1 MICTLGISAFYH
13 DSAATLVVDGKIVA
27 AAQEERF
34 SRIRHDLSFPE
45 QAIRCVLTQGGVQL
59 ADVDSIAYYED
70 PAIKF
75 RRVVST
81 AAVAGLGGAR
91 TYAGVMGEWLSSKRR
106 TDREVARQLR
116 AMGDRDGRTI
126 EVHPHHESHAASAFF
141 PSPFESAAILC
152 IDSVGEW
159 ATTTIWHGR
168 PEGIELVAELSFP
181 HSLGLLYSA
190 FTYFCG
196 FKVDSGE
203 YKLMGLA
210 PYGKPNYVD
219 AILSQLIDVKEDGS
233 FRLDWTKF
241 EFINGAVMTGRGFEA
256 LFGGPRRMPEAPLT
270 EREFN
275 LAASIQKVTEM
286 VVSRLAKQARELTG
300 EHSLCM
306 AGGVA
311 LNCVANGV
319 VSRELT
325 FERLWV
331 QPAAG
336 DAGSSLGAAILSDR
350 RCRGVVTRELPSGST
365 DGMSGALLGPEYS
378 AEEIEAELARCGA
391 VYHKLPQGA
400 LDERVIAS
408 IESGDVIGWFQGRM
422 EFGPRALGNRSI
434 LGDPRRA
441 DTQSTMNLRI
451 KFRESFRPFAPVV
464 LAERAADYFDLVE
477 ESPYMLVVSPVAEAV
492 RKEISPG
499 QSVLTGIDLLN
510 VVRSELP
517 AITHVDF
524 SARVQ
529 TVDQE
534 RNPRL
539 RALLERFYERS
550 GCPVLV
556 NTSFNVRGEPI
567 VNTPFEAYRC
577 FMRTD
582 MDVLAIGDFY
592 LEKSEQPP
600 FEDELDWREN
610 VPLD

>member
-1 MICTLGISAFYH
+1 MTYTLGISAFYH
-13 DSAATLVVDGKIVA
+13 DSAATLVIDGKIVA

-34 SRIRHDLSFPE
+34 SRVRHDPGFPR
-45 QAIRCVLTQGGVQL
+45 QAIEYVLVHAGIKL
-59 ADVDSIAYYED
+59 ADVDHVAYYED
-70 PAIKF
+70 PALKF
-75 RRVVST
+75 RRVLST
-81 AAVAGLGGAR
+81 AVVAGLSAVR
-91 TYAGVMGEWLSSKRR
+91 NYAPALGDWLSTKRR
-106 TDREVARQLR
+106 MDREVVRHLK
-116 AMGDRDGRTI
+116 AMGDRDGRQV
-126 EVHPHHESHAASAFF
+126 EVHGHHESHASSAFF

-159 ATTTIWHGR
+159 ATTTLWHGKAD
-168 PEGIELVAELSFP
+168 GIKLVAELSFP

-210 PYGKPNYVD
+210 PYGKTTYVD
-219 AILSQLIDVKEDGS
+219 TILSNLIDVKPDGS

-241 EFINGAVMTGRGFEA
+241 EFIKGEVMTGKAFEQ
-256 LFGGPRRMPEAPLT
+256 LFGGPRRLSEAPLT
-270 EREFN
+270 EREFD
-275 LAASIQKVTEM
+275 LAASVQKVTEI
-286 VVSRLAKQARELTG
+286 VVSRLARTARELTG
-300 EHSLCM
+300 ETSLCM

-319 VSRELT
+319 ISRERT
-325 FERLWV
+325 FDRLWV

-336 DAGSSLGAAILSDR
+336 DAGGSLGAALLTDR
-350 RCRGVVTRELPSGST
+350 KCRGVTRRELPAGVL

-378 AEEIEAELARCGA
+378 EEQIRDELEACGA
-391 VYHKLPQGA
+391 VFHRLSQEEV
-400 LDERVIAS
+400 DRRVITS
-408 IESGDVIGWFQGRM
+408 IEDGGVIGWFQGRM
-422 EFGPRALGNRSI
+422 EFGPRSLGGRSI

-441 DTQSTMNLRI
+441 DTQTTMNLRI

-464 LAERAADYFDLVE
+464 LEEQASDYFDIVE
-477 ESPYMLVVSPVAEAV
+477 ESPYMLVVSPVAEAIRRV
-492 RKEISPG
+492 IPKE
-499 QSVLTGIDLLN
+499 QTQLTGIDLLK
-510 VVRSELP
+510 VARSNLP

-529 TVDQE
+529 TVDRE
-534 RNPRL
+534 RNPRF
-539 RALLERFYERS
+539 RALLERFYQRS

-577 FMRTD
+577 FMRTNI
-582 MDVLAIGDFY
+582 DVLAIGDFY
-592 LEKSEQPP
+592 LDKSEQPQ
-600 FEDELDWREN
+600 FEEAVDWRET

>member
-1 MICTLGISAFYH
+1 MTITLGISAFYH

-34 SRIRHDLSFPE
+34 SRIRHDPGFPCR
-45 QAIRCVLTQGGVQL
+45 AIEYVLKYAGINL
-59 ADVDSIAYYED
+59 ADVDHVAYYED
-70 PAIKF
+70 PALKF
-75 RRVVST
+75 RRVLST
-81 AAVAGLGGAR
+81 AAVAGFSAAR
-91 TYAGVMGEWLSSKRR
+91 TYAPVLGEWLSTKRR
-106 TDREVARQLR
+106 MDREVVRHLR
-116 AMGDRDGRTI
+116 AMGDRDGRRI
-126 EVHPHHESHAASAFF
+126 EVHGHHDSHAASAFF

-159 ATTTIWHGR
+159 ATTTIWHGK

-210 PYGKPNYVD
+210 PYGEPRYVD
-219 AILSQLIDVKEDGS
+219 TILSHLIDVKPDGS
-233 FRLDWTKF
+233 FRLDWTQF
-241 EFINGAVMTGRGFEA
+241 EFIKGQVMTGDAFER
-256 LFGGPRRMPEAPLT
+256 LFGGPRRLPEAPLT
-270 EREFN
+270 DREFD
-275 LAASIQKVTEM
+275 LAASVQKVTEI
-286 VVSRLAKQARELTG
+286 VVSRLAKTARELTG
-300 EHSLCM
+300 ETSLCM

-319 VSRELT
+319 ISRERT
-325 FERLWV
+325 FDRLWV

-336 DAGSSLGAAILSDR
+336 DAGGSLGAALLTDR
-350 RCRGVVTRELPSGST
+350 KHRWVASRELPADVR

-378 AEEIEAELARCGA
+378 EEQIRDELEACGA
-391 VYHKLPQGA
+391 VFHRLSQEE
-400 LDERVIAS
+400 LDQRVITS
-408 IESGDVIGWFQGRM
+408 IEEGGVIGWFQGRM
-422 EFGPRALGNRSI
+422 EFGPRSLGSRSI
-434 LGDPRRA
+434 LGDPRRS
-441 DTQSTMNLRI
+441 DTQSNMNLRI

-464 LAERAADYFDLVE
+464 LEEKAADYFDIVE
-477 ESPYMLVVSPVAEAV
+477 ESPYMLVVSPIAKVI
-492 RKEISPG
+492 RKAIPQETAR
-499 QSVLTGIDLLN
+499 LTGIDLLKL
-510 VVRSELP
+510 VRSDLP

-529 TVDQE
+529 TVDRE
-534 RNPRL
+534 RNPRF
-539 RALLERFYERS
+539 RALLERFYQRS

-577 FMRTD
+577 FMRTN

-592 LEKSEQPP
+592 LDKTEQPQ
-600 FEDELDWREN
+600 FEEAVDWRET

>member
-1 MICTLGISAFYH
+1 MTCTLGISAFYH
-13 DSAATLVVDGKIVA
+13 DSATTLLVDGKIVA
-27 AAQEERF
+27 AAQEEHF
-34 SRIRHDLSFPE
+34 SRIRHDPGFPQ
-45 QAIRCVLTQGGVQL
+45 QAISCILRHTAIEL
-59 ADVDSIAYYED
+59 ANVDHIAYYED

-75 RRVVST
+75 RRVLST
-81 AAVAGLGGAR
+81 AAVAGLGAAR
-91 TYAGVMGEWLSSKRR
+91 NYAPVLVEWLWTKRR
-106 TDREVARQLR
+106 IEYEVARHLK
-116 AMGDRDGRTI
+116 AMGDREDRKI
-126 EVHPHHESHAASAFF
+126 EVHSHHESHAASAFF

-159 ATTTIWHGR
+159 ATTSIWHGR
-168 PEGIELVAELSFP
+168 PEGIKLVAELSFP
-181 HSLGLLYSA
+181 NSLGLLYSA

-210 PYGKPNYVD
+210 PYGKPIYVD
-219 AILSQLIDVKEDGS
+219 KILHELIDVKADGS

-241 EFINGAVMTGRGFEA
+241 EFINGDVMTGEAFEK
-256 LFGGPRRMPEAPLT
+256 LFGGSRRLPEAPLT

-286 VVSRLAKQARELTG
+286 VVLRLARSAGDLTG
-300 EHSLCM
+300 ERSLCM

-319 VSRELT
+319 ISREKI
-325 FERLWV
+325 FDRLWV

-336 DAGSSLGAAILSDR
+336 DAGGSLGAAILSDR
-350 RCRGVVTRELPSGST
+350 RHRGVTTRELPSTSA
-365 DGMSGALLGPEYS
+365 DGMSGSLLGPEYS
-378 AEEIEAELARCGA
+378 EEQIKANLDRCGA
-391 VYHKLPQGA
+391 VYHRLLQSK
-400 LDERVIAS
+400 LDEKVIAR
-408 IESGDVIGWFQGRM
+408 IKEGAVIGWFQGRM

-434 LGDPRRA
+434 LGDPRRP

-464 LAERAADYFDLVE
+464 LAEKAADYFDIVE
-477 ESPYMLVVSPVAEAV
+477 ESPYMLVVSPVTEAI
-492 RKEISPG
+492 RKTIPEK
-499 QSVLTGIDLLN
+499 QSVLTGTDLLK

-529 TVDQE
+529 TVDRE
-534 RNPRL
+534 RNPRF
-539 RALLERFYERS
+539 RALLERFYQHS
-550 GCPVLV
+550 GCSVLV

-582 MDVLAIGDFY
+582 IDVLAIGNFY
-592 LEKSEQPP
+592 LEKSEQPH
-600 FEDELDWREN
+600 FEEAVDWRKCM
-610 VPLD
+610 PLD

>member
-1 MICTLGISAFYH
+1 MTITLGISAFYH

-34 SRIRHDLSFPE
+34 SRIRHDPGFPRK
-45 QAIRCVLTQGGVQL
+45 AIEYVLKYAGITL
-59 ADVDSIAYYED
+59 ADVDHVAYYED
-70 PAIKF
+70 PALKF
-75 RRVVST
+75 RRVLST
-81 AAVAGLGGAR
+81 AAVAGFSAAR
-91 TYAGVMGEWLSSKRR
+91 TYAPVLGEWLSTKRR
-106 TDREVARQLR
+106 MDREVVHHLR
-116 AMGDRDGRTI
+116 VMGDRDGRRI
-126 EVHPHHESHAASAFF
+126 EVHGHHESHAASAFF

-159 ATTTIWHGR
+159 ATTTLWHGK

-210 PYGKPNYVD
+210 PYGEPRYVD
-219 AILSQLIDVKEDGS
+219 TILSHLIDVKPDGS

-241 EFINGAVMTGRGFEA
+241 EFIKGQVMTGDAFEQ
-256 LFGGPRRMPEAPLT
+256 LFGGPRRLPEAPLT
-270 EREFN
+270 EREFD
-275 LAASIQKVTEM
+275 LAASVQKVTEI
-286 VVSRLAKQARELTG
+286 VVSRLAKTAHELTG
-300 EHSLCM
+300 ETSLCM

-319 VSRELT
+319 ISRERT
-325 FERLWV
+325 FDRLWV

-336 DAGSSLGAAILSDR
+336 DAGGSLGAALLTDR
-350 RCRGVVTRELPSGST
+350 KHRWVTSRELPAGVR

-378 AEEIEAELARCGA
+378 EEQIRDELEACGA
-391 VYHKLPQGA
+391 VFHRLSQEE
-400 LDERVIAS
+400 LDQRVITS
-408 IESGDVIGWFQGRM
+408 IEGGGVIGWFQGRM
-422 EFGPRALGNRSI
+422 EFGPRSLGSRSI
-434 LGDPRRA
+434 LGDPRRS
-441 DTQSTMNLRI
+441 DTQSNMNLRI

-464 LAERAADYFDLVE
+464 LEEKAADYFDIVE
-477 ESPYMLVVSPVAEAV
+477 ESPYMLVVSPIAKVI
-492 RKEISPG
+492 RKTIPQENAR
-499 QSVLTGIDLLN
+499 LTGIDLLKL
-510 VVRSELP
+510 VRSDLP

-529 TVDQE
+529 TVDRE
-534 RNPRL
+534 RNPRF
-539 RALLERFYERS
+539 RALLEHFYQRS

-577 FMRTD
+577 FMRTN

-592 LEKSEQPP
+592 LDKSEQPQ
-600 FEDELDWREN
+600 FEEAVDWRET

>member
-1 MICTLGISAFYH
+1 MTYTLGISAFYH

-34 SRIRHDLSFPE
+34 SRIRHDPGFPR
-45 QAIRCVLTQGGVQL
+45 QAIEYVLKHAGIKLT
-59 ADVDSIAYYED
+59 DVDHVAYYED
-70 PAIKF
+70 PALKF
-75 RRVVST
+75 RRVLST
-81 AAVAGLGGAR
+81 AAVAGLSAVR
-91 TYAGVMGEWLSSKRR
+91 TYAPALGDWLSTKRR
-106 TDREVARQLR
+106 MDREVVRHLK
-116 AMGDRDGRTI
+116 AMGDRDGRQV
-126 EVHPHHESHAASAFF
+126 EVHGHHESHASSAFF

-159 ATTTIWHGR
+159 ATTTLWHGKAD
-168 PEGIELVAELSFP
+168 GIKLVAELSFP

-210 PYGKPNYVD
+210 PYGKTTYVD
-219 AILSQLIDVKEDGS
+219 TILANLIDVKPDGS
-233 FRLDWTKF
+233 FRLDWTQF
-241 EFINGAVMTGRGFEA
+241 EFIKGEVMTGKAFER
-256 LFGGPRRMPEAPLT
+256 LFGGPRRLSEAPLT
-270 EREFN
+270 EREFD
-275 LAASIQKVTEM
+275 LAASVQKVTEI
-286 VVSRLAKQARELTG
+286 VVSRLARTARELTG
-300 EHSLCM
+300 ETTLCM

-319 VSRELT
+319 ISRERT
-325 FERLWV
+325 FDRLWI

-336 DAGSSLGAAILSDR
+336 DAGGSLGAALLTDR
-350 RCRGVVTRELPSGST
+350 KYRGVTRRELPVGVL

-378 AEEIEAELARCGA
+378 EEQIRDELEACGA
-391 VYHKLPQGA
+391 VFHRLSQEEV
-400 LDERVIAS
+400 DHRVIAS
-408 IESGDVIGWFQGRM
+408 IENGGVIGWFQGRM
-422 EFGPRALGNRSI
+422 EFGPRSLGGRSI

-441 DTQSTMNLRI
+441 DTQTTMNLRI

-464 LAERAADYFDLVE
+464 LEEEASDYFDIVE
-477 ESPYMLVVSPVAEAV
+477 ESPYMLVVSPVAEAIRRV
-492 RKEISPG
+492 IPQE
-499 QSVLTGIDLLN
+499 QAQLTGIDLLK
-510 VVRSELP
+510 VARSNLP

-529 TVDQE
+529 TVDRE
-534 RNPRL
+534 RNPRF

-577 FMRTD
+577 FMRTNI
-582 MDVLAIGDFY
+582 DVLAIGDFY
-592 LEKSEQPP
+592 LDKSEQPQ
-600 FEDELDWREN
+600 FEEAVDWRET

>member
-1 MICTLGISAFYH
+1 MTITLGISAFYH

-34 SRIRHDLSFPE
+34 SRIRHDPGFPRK
-45 QAIRCVLTQGGVQL
+45 AIEYVLRNAGINL
-59 ADVDSIAYYED
+59 ADVDHVAYYED
-70 PAIKF
+70 PALKF
-75 RRVVST
+75 RRVLST
-81 AAVAGLGGAR
+81 AAVAGFSAAR
-91 TYAGVMGEWLSSKRR
+91 TYAPVLGEWLSTKRR
-106 TDREVARQLR
+106 MDREVVRHLR
-116 AMGDRDGRTI
+116 AMGDRDGRRI
-126 EVHPHHESHAASAFF
+126 EVHGHHESHAASAFF

-168 PEGIELVAELSFP
+168 PEGIKLVAELSFP

-210 PYGKPNYVD
+210 PYGKPHYVD
-219 AILSQLIDVKEDGS
+219 TILSHLIDVKPDGS

-241 EFINGAVMTGRGFEA
+241 EFIKGQVMTGDAFEQ
-256 LFGGPRRMPEAPLT
+256 LFGGPRRLPEAPLT
-270 EREFN
+270 DREFD
-275 LAASIQKVTEM
+275 LAASVQKVTEI
-286 VVSRLAKQARELTG
+286 VVSRLAKTARELTG
-300 EHSLCM
+300 ETALCM

-319 VSRELT
+319 ISRERI
-325 FERLWV
+325 FDRLWV

-336 DAGSSLGAAILSDR
+336 DAGGSLGAALLTDR
-350 RCRGVVTRELPSGST
+350 KYRRVASRELPAGVR

-378 AEEIEAELARCGA
+378 EEQIRDELEACGA
-391 VYHKLPQGA
+391 VFHRLSPEE
-400 LDERVIAS
+400 LDQRVSTS
-408 IESGDVIGWFQGRM
+408 IEDGGVIGWFQGRM
-422 EFGPRALGNRSI
+422 EFGPRSLGSRSI
-434 LGDPRRA
+434 LGDPRRS
-441 DTQSTMNLRI
+441 DTQSNMNLRI

-464 LAERAADYFDLVE
+464 LEEKAADYFDIVE
-477 ESPYMLVVSPVAEAV
+477 ESPYMLVVSPIAMGI
-492 RKEISPG
+492 RKAIPQESAR
-499 QSVLTGIDLLN
+499 LTGIDLLKL
-510 VVRSELP
+510 VRSDLP

-529 TVDQE
+529 TVDRE
-534 RNPRL
+534 RNPRF
-539 RALLERFYERS
+539 RALLEHFYQRS

-577 FMRTD
+577 FMRTN

-592 LEKSEQPP
+592 LDKSEQPQ
-600 FEDELDWREN
+600 FEEAVDWRET

>member
-1 MICTLGISAFYH
+1 MSCTLGISAFYH

-34 SRIRHDLSFPE
+34 SRIRHDPGFPR
-45 QAIRCVLTQGGVQL
+45 QAIEYLLKQAGLRLDQ
-59 ADVDSIAYYED
+59 VDNIAYYED
-70 PAIKF
+70 PAVKF
-75 RRVVST
+75 RRVLST
-81 AAVAGLGGAR
+81 AAVAGWSAAA
-91 TYAGVMGEWLSSKRR
+91 TYAPVLGDWLASKRR
-106 TDREVARQLR
+106 MDREVVRQLKQ
-116 AMGDRDGRTI
+116 MGDREGRQI
-126 EVHPHHESHAASAFF
+126 DVYAHHQSHAASAFF
-141 PSPFESAAILC
+141 PSPFPSAAILC

-159 ATTTIWHGR
+159 ATTTLWHGTAQ
-168 PEGIELVAELSFP
+168 GIELVAELSFP

-210 PYGKPNYVD
+210 PYGKPIYVEQ
-219 AILSQLIDVKEDGS
+219 ILRELIDVKPDGS

-241 EFINGAVMTGRGFEA
+241 EFIRGEVMTGEAFET
-256 LFGGPRRMPEAPLT
+256 LFGGPRRLPEAPLT
-270 EREFN
+270 EREFD
-275 LAASIQKVTEM
+275 LAASVQKVTEM
-286 VVSRLAKQARELTG
+286 VVSGLAKTARALTG
-300 EHSLCM
+300 ESALCM

-319 VSRELT
+319 VSRERT
-325 FERLWV
+325 FDRLWL

-336 DAGSSLGAAILSDR
+336 DAGGSLGAALLSDR
-350 RCRGVVTRELPSGST
+350 KARQVNHRELPEAV

-378 AEEIEAELARCGA
+378 EEQIRAELNACGA
-391 VYHKLPQGA
+391 VYQRLSQEAFDHRLSVTLEQGG
-400 LDERVIAS
+400 V
-408 IESGDVIGWFQGRM
+408 VGWFQGRM
-422 EFGPRALGNRSI
+422 EFGPRSLGNRSI
-434 LGDPRRA
+434 LGDPRRS

-464 LAERAADYFDLVE
+464 LAEHAAEYFDIVE
-477 ESPYMLVVSPVAEAV
+477 ESPYMLVVSPVAEAI
-492 RKEISPG
+492 RKTVPEH
-499 QSVLTGIDLLN
+499 QSRLTGIDLLK
-510 VVRSELP
+510 VVRSDLP

-529 TVDQE
+529 TVDRT
-534 RNPRL
+534 RNPRF
-539 RALLERFYERS
+539 RALLERFYQHT

-577 FMRTD
+577 FMRTN

-592 LEKSEQPP
+592 LEKSQQPQ
-600 FEDELDWREN
+600 FEEAVDWRET

>member
-1 MICTLGISAFYH
+1 MTYTLGISAFYH
-13 DSAATLVVDGKIVA
+13 DSAASLVVDGKIVA

-34 SRIRHDLSFPE
+34 SRVRHDPDFPR
-45 QAIRCVLTQGGVQL
+45 QAIEYVLAHAGINL
-59 ADVDSIAYYED
+59 AQVDHVAYYED
-70 PAIKF
+70 PALKF
-75 RRVVST
+75 RRVIST
-81 AAVAGLGGAR
+81 TAVAGFSAAH
-91 TYAGVMGEWLSSKRR
+91 TYAPVIGDWLSTKRR
-106 TDREVARQLR
+106 MDREIARHLKT
-116 AMGDRDGRTI
+116 MDDRVGRQI
-126 EVHPHHESHAASAFF
+126 EVHGHHASHASSAFF
-141 PSPFESAAILC
+141 PSPFKSAAILC

-159 ATTTIWHGR
+159 ATTTLWHGKT
-168 PEGIELVAELSFP
+168 EGIELIAELSFP

-210 PYGKPNYVD
+210 PYGKKTYVD
-219 AILSQLIDVKEDGS
+219 TILSHLIDVKPDGS

-241 EFINGAVMTGRGFEA
+241 EFIKGEVMTGKAFEK
-256 LFGGPRRMPEAPLT
+256 LFGGARRLPEAPLT
-270 EREFN
+270 EREFD
-275 LAASIQKVTEM
+275 LAASVQKVTEI
-286 VVSRLAKQARELTG
+286 VVSRLAKTARELTG
-300 EHSLCM
+300 ERSLCM

-319 VSRELT
+319 ISRERT
-325 FERLWV
+325 FDRLWV

-336 DAGSSLGAAILSDR
+336 DAGGSLGAALLADR
-350 RCRGVVTRELPSGST
+350 KNRGVTCRELPADVL

-378 AEEIEAELARCGA
+378 EEQIRNELEACGA
-391 VYHKLPQGA
+391 VFHRLWEKE
-400 LDERVIAS
+400 LDHRVVNS
-408 IESGDVIGWFQGRM
+408 IEAGGVIGWFQGRM
-422 EFGPRALGNRSI
+422 EFGPRSLGARSI
-434 LGDPRRA
+434 LGDPRRS

-464 LAERAADYFDLVE
+464 LEEKAAEYFGIVE
-477 ESPYMLVVSPVAEAV
+477 ESPYMLVVSPVAESI
-492 RKEISPG
+492 RKTIPQEHA
-499 QSVLTGIDLLN
+499 QLTGIDLLK
-510 VVRSELP
+510 VARSELP

-529 TVDQE
+529 TVDRE
-534 RNPRL
+534 RNPRF
-539 RALLERFYERS
+539 RALLERFYLSS

-577 FMRTD
+577 FMRTN

-600 FEDELDWREN
+600 FEEEVDWRET